1 MEALQVNSGELVKQR
16 ENGDAVHD
24 RGFEEE
30 PFLLFRSQV
39 AQLAVGVDDGSFVGG
54 DGVGPVLEGGADVV
68 DGGLAVFHV
77 QGCSFEEDVGFG
89 GGEPFADVRQLRIR
103 LQDSLGIQTI
113 RGGDPAKASGG
124 DAGDAVGDAV
134 AGAEFF
140 GAVFEEADESPVNVA
155 EAEEAEVVGVDATSQ
170 G

>member
-1 MEALQVNSGELVKQR
+1 MLRGQIAEVLVR
-16 ENGDAVHD
+16 
-24 RGFEEE
+24 
-30 PFLLFRSQV
+30 
-39 AQLAVGVDDGSFVGG
+39 VDDRSFIGSDRVGS
-54 DGVGPVLEGGADVV
+54 VFEGGADVV

-134 AGAEFF
+134 AGAEFL
-140 GAVFEEADESPVNVA
+140 GAVGEEADESPVDVA